1 MKLFRKPSKPASNA
15 AKCGDTAAE
24 NLPAP
29 ANLGEATESGES
41 GESGDSGGAAKPAE
55 FGGRKGPDPT
65 RYGDWEN
72 KGRCVDF

>member
-1 MKLFRKPSKPASNA
+1 MKLFRKPSKPGSNA
-15 AKCGDTAAE
+15 AKGDEMAAE

-29 ANLGEATESGES
+29 TNLGAATESDESGES
-41 GESGDSGGAAKPAE
+41 GGAAKTAE